1 MIDDHAA
8 FHGGRDTSEHQ
19 RAQHARHFGSK
30 PGVYARETVR
40 RRLGVGVDVESRIA
54 QPGVAQSAPSIAGD
68 AAVAATST
76 EQARA
81 AR

>member
-1 MIDDHAA
+1 
-8 FHGGRDTSEHQ
+8 
-19 RAQHARHFGSK
+19 
-30 PGVYARETVR
+30 VYARETVR